1 VSISP
6 PGSNSRLTPCCRI
19 PTSTPGSL
27 DPASTAALLGLG
39 PHRPGELPPAHPL
52 SPTSAY
58 LALHSS
64 PTSSLR
70 LPSHADYLSAAATAQ
85 RLGELQQ
92 QAVQASLEASMSIDG
107 QYLLLSPHY
116 N

>member
-1 VSISP
+1 M
-6 PGSNSRLTPCCRI
+6 TF
-19 PTSTPGSL
+19 
-27 DPASTAALLGLG
+27 LLGD
-39 PHRPGELPPAHPL
+39 LPPAHPL

-92 QAVQASLEASMSIDG
+92 HAAQASLEASMSLDG
-107 QYLLLSPHY
+107 EPTTKQFFLVFKV
-116 N
+116 